1 MRKLKTSEL
10 ERISIEEFR
19 SMPKLPLVVVL
30 DNLRSGLN
38 VGSIFRTADAFGIA
52 HIYLCGI
59 TVAPPHREI
68 LKSAIGAT
76 ESVVWSTFASTAV
89 CLNHLKSDGW
99 RIVGVEQTSKSKS
112 LTNFRPGKEEKL
124 ALVFGNE
131 VEGLSE
137 EILPVTDE
145 CIEVP
150 QIGTKHSL
158 NVSVCAGIVLWHCFE
173 KLSSDNQRDQ
183 KTV

>member
-10 ERISIEEFR
+10 ERVSVEEFR
-19 SMPKLPLVVVL
+19 SMSKLPLVVVL

-38 VGSIFRTADAFGIA
+38 VGSVFRTADAFGIA

-76 ESVVWSTFASTAV
+76 ESVAWSTFASTAT
-89 CLNHLKSDGW
+89 CLNHLKSDDW
-99 RIVGVEQTSKSKS
+99 MIVGVEQTSKSKS
-112 LTNFRPGKEEKL
+112 LTDFRPGKRRPL

-137 EILPVTDE
+137 EILPFIDQ
-145 CIEVP
+145 CIEIP

-158 NVSVCAGIVLWHCFE
+158 NVSVCAGIILWHCFE
-173 KLSSDNQRDQ
+173 KMKLRD
-183 KTV
+183 

>member
-10 ERISIEEFR
+10 DRISIDEFR
-19 SMPKLPLVVVL
+19 AMPKLPLVVVL

-38 VGSIFRTADAFGIA
+38 VGSVFRTADAFGIA

-76 ESVVWSTFASTAV
+76 ESVAWSTFPTTSA
-89 CLNHLKSDGW
+89 CLHHLKSEGW
-99 RIVGVEQTSKSKS
+99 TIVGVEQTSRSRP
-112 LTNFRPGKEEKL
+112 LTDFNPKKGEQV
-124 ALVFGNE
+124 ALIFGNE
-131 VEGLSE
+131 VEGLAE
-137 EILPVTDE
+137 EILPFIEE

-173 KLSSDNQRDQ
+173 KMSFIR
-183 KTV
+183 